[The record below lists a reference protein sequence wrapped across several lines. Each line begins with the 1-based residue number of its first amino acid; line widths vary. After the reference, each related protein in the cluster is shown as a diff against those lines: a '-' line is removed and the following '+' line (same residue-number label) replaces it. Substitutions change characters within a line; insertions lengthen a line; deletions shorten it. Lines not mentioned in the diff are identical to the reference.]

1 MQTKFNLKIIL
12 ISTTILAF
20 PALAGDGKG
29 DYRTWHD
36 AYLDGHGMK
45 GKEVSGGCGECN
57 GPKQTTPVAN
67 KPVSGPG
74 SGGGGCGHPR
84 CSGGSGGGGASSGG
98 KIVCTAMNT
107 AYGFGS
113 FRQAIWITYAAKN
126 LTKYHETGY
135 HLMAMPLIRIAYGSN
150 SPTARVVRSCIE
162 HMARERT
169 GDIRAEMR
177 GKPRRPLGRTYR
189 AILEPLS
196 YVIGR
201 IAGGRTVE
209 EIKDVP
215 VIASQIKKI
224 NAPKEVSHV

>member
-1 MQTKFNLKIIL
+1 
-12 ISTTILAF
+12 
-20 PALAGDGKG
+20 
-29 DYRTWHD
+29 
-36 AYLDGHGMK
+36 
-45 GKEVSGGCGECN
+45 
-57 GPKQTTPVAN
+57 
-67 KPVSGPG
+67 
-74 SGGGGCGHPR
+74 
-84 CSGGSGGGGASSGG
+84 
-98 KIVCTAMNT
+98 MNS

-135 HLMAMPLIRIAYGSN
+135 HIMAMPLIRIAYGSN
-150 SPTARVVRSCIE
+150 TPTARLVRRCIE

-177 GKPRRPLGRTYR
+177 NKPRRPLGRSYR

-215 VIASQIKKI
+215 AIASQIKKI